1 MPNKRYK
8 AEQIVT
14 LLRQIE
20 VGIANGKTTPQVC
33 KEAEITVQT
42 YYRWRKEYGGLK
54 LDQAKRLKELEKEN
68 AKLKRAGGGAIA
80 GEADSEG
87 YRGGKLLSPERRR
100 SAVRHAREIYRISE
114 RHACRLLGQWRG
126 TQRYEGLYRADED
139 ELTRVIIAL
148 ASEYGRYGYRRITIE
163 LNKAGWPVGK
173 DRVQRIWRREGLKV
187 PQKQRPRGR
196 LWLND
201 GSCVRLRP
209 ERPNHVWAY
218 DFVKA
223 MTHDGR
229 ALRLLVLLDE
239 YTRECLAI
247 RVARRLGSLEV
258 IETLAEVMLW
268 RGIPEHIR
276 SDNGPEFIAEE
287 LRKWLAKVG
296 TGVLYI
302 EPGSPW
308 ENGYCESFNG
318 KLRDECLNGEIF
330 YSLKEAQIVI
340 EQWRVEYNTRRPH
353 SALGYRPPAPAACE
367 IGGENG
373 YGKDGPETPGLGKR
387 YAFPTFPQPRRR
399 RSILLCGPC
408 TQNHGGS
415 TAETLM
421 YTLSLALVQK
431 VGPVTDAPDYLM

>member
-1 MPNKRYK
+1 M
-8 AEQIVT
+8 
-14 LLRQIE
+14 
-20 VGIANGKTTPQVC
+20 
-33 KEAEITVQT
+33 
-42 YYRWRKEYGGLK
+42 
-54 LDQAKRLKELEKEN
+54 
-68 AKLKRAGGGAIA
+68 
-80 GEADSEG
+80 
-87 YRGGKLLSPERRR
+87 
-100 SAVRHAREIYRISE
+100 
-114 RHACRLLGQWRG
+114 
-126 TQRYEGLYRADED
+126 
-139 ELTRVIIAL
+139 
-148 ASEYGRYGYRRITIE
+148 
-163 LNKAGWPVGK
+163 
-173 DRVQRIWRREGLKV
+173 
-187 PQKQRPRGR
+187 
-196 LWLND
+196 ND

-223 MTHDGR
+223 MTHDGL

-268 RGIPEHIR
+268 RGIPEHVR
-276 SDNGPEFIAEE
+276 SDNGPEFIAQE

-353 SALGYRPPAPAACE
+353 SALGYRPPAPAAYK

-373 YGKDGPETPGLGKR
+373 HGKDGGCCAPLENATRFPLSHSPGDGGLSSSADLAR
-387 YAFPTFPQPRRR
+387 RTTADQQPR
-399 RSILLCGPC
+399 L
-408 TQNHGGS
+408 
-415 TAETLM
+415 
-421 YTLSLALVQK
+421 
-431 VGPVTDAPDYLM
+431 